1 MLLPELV
8 VAYFGPQLLPQDFNT
23 NWLMLLRWVH
33 FIAGIAWVG
42 LLYFFNLVNIPFM
55 RELDPATRGK
65 VVPLLMPRVLW
76 WFRWG
81 AVVTVLAG
89 ITYWMNIGA
98 TDARNG
104 NASAG
109 MVFGSFFVIWTL
121 AWLLQYLCIK
131 SDALKGIL
139 LVVVSTVIFLAAAWT
154 FLSLNSHGWE
164 SSRLLSIGIGGG
176 MGWFMLLNVW
186 GVIWRAQ
193 KKLIAWTAANAMSG
207 TPIPPEAGALAR
219 LVFRSS
225 RTNFYLSFP
234 MLFFMGAASHYP
246 MFGAS

>member
-1 MLLPELV
+1 MLVPDVLLV
-8 VAYFGPQLLPQDFNT
+8 YHGPQLLPQDANT

-42 LLYFFNLVNIPFM
+42 LLYFFNLINIPFM
-55 RELDPATRGK
+55 RELDPTTKGK
-65 VVPLLMPRVLW
+65 VVPLLMPRILW

-104 NASAG
+104 SASSG
-109 MVFGSFFVIWTL
+109 MVFGSFFAIWTL
-121 AWLLQYLCIK
+121 AWLFQYLAIK
-131 SDALKGIL
+131 FDALRGL
-139 LVVVSTVIFLAAAWT
+139 VLAVALALVVIAAAWI
-154 FLSLNSHGWE
+154 FLVLNSHGWE

-176 MGWFMLLNVW
+176 LGWLMMLNVW
-186 GVIWRAQ
+186 GVIWRAK
-193 KKLIAWTAANAMSG
+193 KKLIAWTAANAASG
-207 TPIPPEAGALAR
+207 AAIPPEAGGLAR
-219 LVFRSS
+219 LAFRAS

-246 MFGAS
+246 LFAVS

>member
-1 MLLPELV
+1 MSTFDLSV
-8 VAYFGPQLLPQDFNT
+8 VAFGPQFLPQDFTT
-23 NWLMLLRWVH
+23 NWLMFLRWVH
-33 FIAGIAWVG
+33 LVAGIAWVG

-55 RELDPATRGK
+55 REIDPTTKGK

-109 MVFGSFFVIWTL
+109 MVFGSFFVIWTVV
-121 AWLLQYLCIK
+121 WLLVYLATRMG
-131 SDALKGIL
+131 ALPGW
-139 LVVVSTVIFLAAAWT
+139 LVGVTVAVFVVTGSWIFLY
-154 FLSLNSHGWE
+154 LNSHGWE
-164 SSRLLSIGIGGG
+164 SNRLLSIGIGGG
-176 MGWFMLLNVW
+176 LGWFMLLNVW

-193 KKLIAWTAANAMSG
+193 KKLIAWTRESSSSG
-207 TPIPPEAGALAR
+207 APMPPESVALAR
-219 LVFRSS
+219 LVFRTS
-225 RTNFYLSFP
+225 RINFWLSFP
-234 MLFFMGAASHYP
+234 MLFFMAAASHYP
-246 MFGAS
+246 IFAAS